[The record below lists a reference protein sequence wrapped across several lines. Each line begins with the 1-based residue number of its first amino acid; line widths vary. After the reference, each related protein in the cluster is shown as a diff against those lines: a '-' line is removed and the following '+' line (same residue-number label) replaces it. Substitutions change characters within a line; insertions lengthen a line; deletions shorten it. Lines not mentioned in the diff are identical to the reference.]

1 LLAETL
7 VDIGRY
13 AGTCYRAANWICV
26 GETSGRG
33 RMDLEHLRHGA
44 AVKRLF
50 LYPLAKDARRRLI
63 DAETD
68 AQRISSNMDAPSKH
82 LI

>member
-1 LLAETL
+1 
-7 VDIGRY
+7 
-13 AGTCYRAANWICV
+13 
-26 GETSGRG
+26 
-33 RMDLEHLRHGA
+33 MDVEHLRHGA